1 MTSSA
6 DVARAA
12 IDAGFTPAQALT
24 AVQIAY
30 HESGFSAGATNR
42 NSNGSV
48 DYGLWQ
54 INSVHGFPELKTQQW
69 RDPATNARLAKKV
82 YDKQGWNAWSVYK
95 NGKYKS
101 SNLVNSLAEKAIRVA
116 ASERGVSEQGD
127 TTPWDRAVGAVG
139 EAAEGVTSVAETPIR
154 ALTFLMRPDT
164 WVRISQIIGGGALI
178 IGGVIIAASQT
189 DTARAVGKA
198 IT

>member
-1 MTSSA
+1 MTSAA

-12 IDAGFTPAQALT
+12 MDAGFTSAQALA

-42 NSNGSV
+42 NNNGSV

-69 RDPATNARLAKKV
+69 RDPTTNARLAKKV

-95 NGKYKS
+95 SGKHQS
-101 SNLVNSLAEKAIRVA
+101 SNLVNALAERSVRVA
-116 ASERGVSEQGD
+116 ASERGGSDQHY
-127 TTPWDRAVGAVG
+127 TTPWDKTIGAVG
-139 EAAEGVTSVAETPIR
+139 DVAEGVTSVAETPVR
-154 ALTFLMRPDT
+154 VLRFLMRPDT

-178 IGGVIIAASQT
+178 IGGVVIAASQT
-189 DTARAVGKA
+189 DTARAVGKVVR
-198 IT
+198 